1 MNKKFI
7 ITGASDG
14 LGLELA
20 KQFIKKGYTVISISR
35 SKPTISEI
43 IHIKADLLIEK
54 DIDKAVEI
62 IKSKH
67 SDFSCLI
74 NSAGVFSA
82 SPVDSL
88 EYQDLENLYKINV
101 LAPMYLTSKLL
112 ELIKR
117 NSADIVNIGSTISFK
132 AYESQTAYGS
142 SKWAIRGLN
151 ENLRLEFKTSKVRVI
166 GFHPGGFKSK
176 FVEKYTGENWN
187 PHVTDTHD
195 TQLLPGDPVT
205 VDSLTVV
212 GRMRKSNVTVV
223 FSTTKLR

>member
-62 IKSKH
+62 IKDKH
-67 SDFSCLI
+67 SNFSCLI
-74 NSAGVFSA
+74 NSAGMVNIRSI
-82 SPVDSL
+82 DEL
-88 EYQDLENLYKINV
+88 DYKETEQLFRLNTV
-101 LAPMYLTSKLL
+101 APMYLVSKLFDL
-112 ELIKR
+112 LV
-117 NSADIVNIGSTISFK
+117 NNLADIVNIGSALAFK
-132 AYESQTAYGS
+132 AYESQAAYGS

-151 ENLRLEFKTSKVRVI
+151 ENLRLEFKNSKVRVI

-176 FVEKYTGENWN
+176 FVEKYTGEKMNLD
-187 PHVTDTHD
+187 PYMDPKYLAKFLI
-195 TQLLPGDPVT
+195 QILELPKNMEV
-205 VDSLTVV
+205 SEVV
-212 GRMRKSNVTVV
+212 VNRKV
-223 FSTTKLR
+223 